1 MSDYKSEYYF
11 KCIQKI
17 RAEQDRGGFVLS
29 TAGDRQWPVPSVND
43 LPDLRSAASWT
54 GDRYEAANGSRYRY
68 STELSMYVLSHGQIP
83 DELAGWPKAQ
93 AVEAIVRPGEV
104 QLIGVEVTIDMDTS
118 ETNDYTLIKKI
129 NERLCHAGLFVW
141 AYTREADNQNP
152 ISTIANESA
161 SVHASSLVWCW
172 KDQALVAAVMVDTST
187 QTLQAI
193 RATLASNRSRS
204 LVTVKSPGGTA
215 YASSIKRGYA
225 AISASLAKANA
236 VGMVQAI
243 MHPLCGNPQE
253 ETGDHFYVV
262 ATPGENLAQKAGE
275 RLALAIPWPT
285 NPEWTDYLL
294 SEGKTASLVEDLPVI
309 GPDFTSALR
318 IEKSQEGWQLIIAEG
333 LRSGKIKI

>member
-1 MSDYKSEYYF
+1 MSDYQSSYARDRVLA
-11 KCIQKI
+11 I
-17 RAEQDRGGFVLS
+17 RAAQDSGTFVVS
-29 TAGDRQWPVPSVND
+29 TSPGQPVPNLNE
-43 LPDLRSAASWT
+43 LPGKRLAQSWT
-54 GDRYEAANGSRYRY
+54 GDTFEVANGSRYRY
-68 STELSMYVLSHGQIP
+68 ESRVSAYVLSHGQIP
-83 DELAGWPKAQ
+83 EEFEGWPKAQ
-93 AVEAIVRPGEV
+93 PVEAIVRPG
-104 QLIGVEVTIDMDTS
+104 QVEIVGTEIVLDMDTS
-118 ETNDYTLIKKI
+118 ENRYGDLAEKVNMHLSLART
-129 NERLCHAGLFVW
+129 GMFVW
-141 AYTREADNQNP
+141 AITREADNQNP

-161 SVHASSLVWCW
+161 SVHASSLVWCHQ
-172 KDQALVAAVMVDTST
+172 DQALVAAVMVDTST

-193 RATLASNRSRS
+193 RATLASSRSRS

-309 GPDFTSALR
+309 GPDFASALR
-318 IEKSQEGWQLIIAEG
+318 IEKSQEGWQIIIAEG